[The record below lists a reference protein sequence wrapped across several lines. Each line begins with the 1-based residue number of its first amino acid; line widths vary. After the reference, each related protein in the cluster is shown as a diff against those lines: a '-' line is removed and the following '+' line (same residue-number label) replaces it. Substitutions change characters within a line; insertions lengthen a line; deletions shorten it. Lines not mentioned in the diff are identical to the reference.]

1 MLVTT
6 YPSLGKARKEKT
18 VPDKTSVTVSVE
30 KLCVCA
36 RARVHVYIHKLLSAK
51 DNVILNNN

>member
-1 MLVTT
+1 MLVNT

-36 RARVHVYIHKLLSAK
+36 CVHVYIHKLLSAK
-51 DNVILNNN
+51 DNAILNNN